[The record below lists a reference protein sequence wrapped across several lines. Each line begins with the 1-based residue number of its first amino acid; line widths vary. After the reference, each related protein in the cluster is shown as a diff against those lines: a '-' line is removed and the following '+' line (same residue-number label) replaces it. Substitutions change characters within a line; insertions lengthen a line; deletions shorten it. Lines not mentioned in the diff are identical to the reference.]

1 MRPPEYKVPLLGSE
15 RTPLPGFRILRRTN
29 PSAMIDVTLLLRP
42 RPDHKAYGKVE
53 ETPDHLRVERH
64 YLTRE
69 EYAAANG
76 TDPEDVRKIV
86 EFATAHGLKPGDV
99 NEAARTVPL
108 RGTAAAISEAFGVD
122 LFVYQRVGPRST
134 QRYRGRTGP
143 IYIPAELDGIVQAVM
158 GLDERPQATA
168 L

>member
-1 MRPPEYKVPLLGSE
+1 MRSPEYRVPLLGSE
-15 RTPLPGFRILRRTN
+15 RTALPGFNILRRVN
-29 PSAMIDVTLLLRP
+29 PSAIIDLTLSLRP
-42 RPDHKAYGKVE
+42 RPDHKGVGGAQEVPVHPTE
-53 ETPDHLRVERH
+53 ERH

-76 TDPEDVRKIV
+76 ADPEDVRKIL
-86 EFATAHGLKPGDV
+86 EFATAHGLRAGDV
-99 NEAARTVPL
+99 NEAERTVQL
-108 RGTAAAISEAFGVD
+108 RGTAAAIREAFGVD
-122 LFVYQRVGPRST
+122 LFIYQRVGPRSS

-158 GLDERPQATA
+158 GLDDRPQAKA